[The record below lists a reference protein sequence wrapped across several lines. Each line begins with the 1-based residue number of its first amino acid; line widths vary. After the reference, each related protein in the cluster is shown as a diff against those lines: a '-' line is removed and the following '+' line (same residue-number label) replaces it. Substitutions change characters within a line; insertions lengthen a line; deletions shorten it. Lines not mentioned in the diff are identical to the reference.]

1 MSRTACDVPSMEGV
15 KAREDSL
22 TQAVRNIVQA
32 NGAKQDAIVA
42 GMALSARLLQIA
54 CLLRM
59 DEDRAVELQ
68 FLWRQAMSGVKLGGQ
83 VRPGRLG
90 ECVRGG
96 PGPARDVEP
105 ARARVRVVGGLDV
118 ERGRGG
124 GGYGGKAQGDATR
137 VGFIQR
143 VDAALQAGLLEETD

>member
-1 MSRTACDVPSMEGV
+1 MEGV

-32 NGAKQDAIVA
+32 NGAKQDAIAA
-42 GMALSARLLQIA
+42 GVALSACLLQIA
-54 CLLRM
+54 CLLCM
-59 DEDRAVELQ
+59 DLDGAVELQ
-68 FLWRQAMSGVKLGGQ
+68 FLWRQAMGGVGLDGQ

-90 ECVRGG
+90 EYVQGG

-118 ERGRGG
+118 ERGRGR

-137 VGFIQR
+137 VGFIQS
-143 VDAALQAGLLEETD
+143 VDAALQAVLLEETD